1 MLFRTRPNIQDLQL
15 FLQMTNFSL
24 VPRLHQSQPANH
36 RNPRIQTKRLP
47 LSSSVTNPTLIQ
59 TKLQKTTL
67 SSTFKITSDNCASS
81 ISSSCSHHSSD
92 FKTISVQ
99 RANPEA
105 AAKTRGEKLQLHVL
119 PCPSAFPSGQQQWPQ
134 KQFRSLSSA
143 HKFSHTGLFTSK
155 YPLTSK
161 LLECAKSSLTQS
173 FYFPFYSMFTLI
185 LSI

>member
-1 MLFRTRPNIQDLQL
+1 
-15 FLQMTNFSL
+15 MTNFSL

-47 LSSSVTNPTLIQ
+47 LSSSVANPALIQ

-81 ISSSCSHHSSD
+81 ISPSCCRHSSD
-92 FKTISVQ
+92 FKTISVRALIQ
-99 RANPEA
+99 RPWQ
-105 AAKTRGEKLQLHVL
+105 TRGEKLQLHVL
-119 PCPSAFPSGQQQWPQ
+119 PRPPAFPSGRQQRPQ
-134 KQFRSLSSA
+134 KQFRSLSST
-143 HKFSHTGLFTSK
+143 HDFSYTGLSTSK

-161 LLECAKSSLTQS
+161 LLEGAKSSLTQS
-173 FYFPFYSMFTLI
+173 FYFPFHNMVTLI